1 VNPTYVSL
9 AERVQQQTGIPYALL
24 DGRFDG
30 IPTAYRTLGVLIGR
44 REQGEAFARSAED
57 TVKTITQ
64 RVSTVPP
71 DDGGNQP
78 PTPPPP
84 PPAGPPPASSPPPPP
99 PPAGPPPAPTPPPAP
114 PAYGQQPGGYGYQS
128 TPRTNGL
135 AIASLVL
142 GIAQIFLCIIG
153 GILALVFGYI
163 SRRQID
169 ESGGTQGGRGM
180 AIAGIILGWIGIG
193 LGIAYIVVIIIAAIA
208 SSSSALPAA

>member
-1 VNPTYVSL
+1 M
-9 AERVQQQTGIPYALL
+9 
-24 DGRFDG
+24 
-30 IPTAYRTLGVLIGR
+30 
-44 REQGEAFARSAED
+44 
-57 TVKTITQ
+57 
-64 RVSTVPP
+64 STVPP
-71 DDGGNQP
+71 GDGGNQP

-84 PPAGPPPASSPPPPP
+84 ASPPPPAPPPASPP
-99 PPAGPPPAPTPPPAP
+99 PPAPPPAP

-193 LGIAYIVVIIIAAIA
+193 LGIAYIVVIVIAVIV
-208 SSSSALPAA
+208 SDDSNSRSALIQHALSG

>member
-1 VNPTYVSL
+1 
-9 AERVQQQTGIPYALL
+9 
-24 DGRFDG
+24 
-30 IPTAYRTLGVLIGR
+30 
-44 REQGEAFARSAED
+44 
-57 TVKTITQ
+57 
-64 RVSTVPP
+64 VSTVPP
-71 DDGGNQP
+71 DDRGDQP

-84 PPAGPPPASSPPPPP
+84 PPAGPPPASSPPP
-99 PPAGPPPAPTPPPAP
+99 AATPPPAPTPPTAP

-193 LGIAYIVVIIIAAIA
+193 LGIAYIVVIVIAAIV
-208 SSSSALPAA
+208 SS

>member
-1 VNPTYVSL
+1 M
-9 AERVQQQTGIPYALL
+9 
-24 DGRFDG
+24 
-30 IPTAYRTLGVLIGR
+30 
-44 REQGEAFARSAED
+44 
-57 TVKTITQ
+57 
-64 RVSTVPP
+64 STVPP

-78 PTPPPP
+78 PSPPPP

-99 PPAGPPPAPTPPPAP
+99 PAAPTPPPAP
-114 PAYGQQPGGYGYQS
+114 APPAYGQPPSGYGYQS

-193 LGIAYIVVIIIAAIA
+193 LGVAYIVVIIIAAIA
-208 SSSSALPAA
+208 SS

>member
-1 VNPTYVSL
+1 M
-9 AERVQQQTGIPYALL
+9 
-24 DGRFDG
+24 
-30 IPTAYRTLGVLIGR
+30 
-44 REQGEAFARSAED
+44 
-57 TVKTITQ
+57 
-64 RVSTVPP
+64 STVPP

-84 PPAGPPPASSPPPPP
+84 PPPPAGPPPASSPPPPAPAP
-99 PPAGPPPAPTPPPAP
+99 PPPPAPAA

-193 LGIAYIVVIIIAAIA
+193 LGIAYIVFIIIAVIVSDDSNSRSALIQN
-208 SSSSALPAA
+208 ALPAA

>member
-1 VNPTYVSL
+1 M
-9 AERVQQQTGIPYALL
+9 
-24 DGRFDG
+24 
-30 IPTAYRTLGVLIGR
+30 
-44 REQGEAFARSAED
+44 
-57 TVKTITQ
+57 
-64 RVSTVPP
+64 STVPP
-71 DDGGNQP
+71 DDRGDQP

-84 PPAGPPPASSPPPPP
+84 PPAGPPPA
-99 PPAGPPPAPTPPPAP
+99 P
-114 PAYGQQPGGYGYQS
+114 PAYGQQAGGYGYQS

-193 LGIAYIVVIIIAAIA
+193 LGIAYIVVIVIAAIV
-208 SSSSALPAA
+208 SS

>member
-1 VNPTYVSL
+1 
-9 AERVQQQTGIPYALL
+9 
-24 DGRFDG
+24 
-30 IPTAYRTLGVLIGR
+30 
-44 REQGEAFARSAED
+44 
-57 TVKTITQ
+57 
-64 RVSTVPP
+64 VSTVPP
-71 DDGGNQP
+71 ENGGNQP
-78 PTPPPP
+78 PTPPPS
-84 PPAGPPPASSPPPPP
+84 PAPGPPPASPP
-99 PPAGPPPAPTPPPAP
+99 PPATPPTPPTPPPAP
-114 PAYGQQPGGYGYQS
+114 PAYGQQPTGYGYQS

-193 LGIAYIVVIIIAAIA
+193 LGIAYVVVIIIAAIV
-208 SSSSALPAA
+208 SS

>member
-1 VNPTYVSL
+1 M
-9 AERVQQQTGIPYALL
+9 
-24 DGRFDG
+24 
-30 IPTAYRTLGVLIGR
+30 
-44 REQGEAFARSAED
+44 
-57 TVKTITQ
+57 
-64 RVSTVPP
+64 STVPP
-71 DDGGNQP
+71 DDGGTRP
-78 PTPPPP
+78 PTPPPA
-84 PPAGPPPASSPPPPP
+84 PPAG
-99 PPAGPPPAPTPPPAP
+99 PPPAP

-128 TPRTNGL
+128 TPKTNGL

-193 LGIAYIVVIIIAAIA
+193 LGIAYIVVIIIAVIV
-208 SSSSALPAA
+208 SDDDDSAHAMVRYALSA